1 MIFNPSLLNCFIE
14 IFQWLAI
21 YFACAVR
28 QVRLL
33 FSVPKFYLWIW
44 NFESGFMK
52 FSMHQ
57 ELSNYALILPFD
69 VKHEFCFAICMF
81 SYVSNNFENWTK
93 LLTFSWSKAFS
104 SVLLGSLSKEVFTV
118 FSLLWKHDDKSYLW
132 PTINFVWCEQNVC
145 QITILTFFLYFL
157 LLWHFYLSYPIFTY
171 PIFCSFICG
180 SRDRLGNMF
189 ELIWT
194 SFYNHPI
201 ACSFSYCFFS
211 FFGWHKFCRLKIKMT
226 RLKRITVFTHFSSNG
241 C

>member
-1 MIFNPSLLNCFIE
+1 MDCFIE
-14 IFQWLAI
+14 MFQQY
-21 YFACAVR
+21 YFACTVR

-157 LLWHFYLSYPIFTY
+157 LLWHFHLSYP
-171 PIFCSFICG
+171 
-180 SRDRLGNMF
+180 RDRLENMF
-189 ELIWT
+189 NLIWT
-194 SFYNHPI
+194 SFYNHPM
-201 ACSFSYCFFS
+201 AGSFSYCRFS
-211 FFGWHKFCRLKIKMT
+211 FFGWHY
-226 RLKRITVFTHFSSNG
+226 
-241 C
+241 

>member
-1 MIFNPSLLNCFIE
+1 MDCFIE
-14 IFQWLAI
+14 MFQQY
-21 YFACAVR
+21 YFACTVR

-145 QITILTFFLYFL
+145 QITILTF
-157 LLWHFYLSYPIFTY
+157 SYIFFCSGIFTY
-171 PIFCSFICG
+171 PILFLPILSFALLFVAQGTGWKICSSSSEPVSTIIPSPAAFQ
-180 SRDRLGNMF
+180 
-189 ELIWT
+189 
-194 SFYNHPI
+194 
-201 ACSFSYCFFS
+201 FF
-211 FFGWHKFCRLKIKMT
+211 WLA
-226 RLKRITVFTHFSSNG
+226 
-241 C
+241 